1 MTDKEFLS
9 AFESATLE
17 RANWTHEA
25 HVRLAW
31 LYLSK
36 YPVVDALEKVRG
48 GIRRLN
54 QAFASVGAGPCRP
67 VDAQNPPGYHNTITV
82 AFVRVIAGRMGAGEK
97 YEGFRDR
104 NPDLFDRALPAIRK
118 HYTKKVLFSAKA
130 RKGFV
135 EANRAPLP
143 TVGPWGA
150 EPQTGVAPATRGRT
164 KSRAVTA
171 TSA

>member
-1 MTDKEFLS
+1 MTDKQFLS

-17 RANWTHEA
+17 RAEWTHEA

-36 YPVVDALEKVRG
+36 YPVADALEKVRG

-54 QAFASVGAGPCRP
+54 QAFASAGAAPCRP
-67 VDAQNPPGYHNTITV
+67 VDAQNPPGYHDTITV
-82 AFVRVIAGRMGAGEK
+82 AFVRVIAGRLGAGEK
-97 YEGFRDR
+97 YEAFRER
-104 NPDLFDRALPAIRK
+104 NADLFDRSLSAIRK

-143 TVGPWGA
+143 AVGPWGA
-150 EPQTGVAPATRGRT
+150 EPQTGVAPAARGRT